1 MEILQLR
8 QARDHDRL
16 SQSAVRDPWAGFD
29 VINEHI
35 LPHIKRCHAT
45 NEELISTD
53 RMVAAGEEG
62 VVYRPAAAREEH
74 DLATVLRKMAVKL
87 YLGIDECPSI

>member
-45 NEELISTD
+45 TEELISMD

-62 VVYRPAAAREEH
+62 AADHLSSAKEEH
-74 DLATVLRKMAVKL
+74 DLANALYRTTAKF
-87 YLGIDECPSI
+87 YLGVDE